1 MTDSTAECPSCKRA
15 FAAAVPV
22 CPFCG
27 ARRGASPQPTRP
39 AARPPTPTRSRQ
51 EPPKRVCPRCEG
63 APGSGSFTVQTRE
76 HKETSFFT
84 GKRRYLVRTGQIRGI
99 CADCVSAIERR
110 RYFADL
116 LCLAPLVILFVLG
129 VFLDSKA
136 LFVLLVLYL
145 LYIVSELGDNWADDL
160 SYGSNLKAQLAPL
173 APPGDPGTLRMP
185 VGALHILI
193 RVGALPAGLVTVF
206 LVGSS
211 LAGHRNPKAV
221 VAPVATSAAATED
234 RITAARSFL
243 ASATEVAVPLSARAL
258 ASRELQGAVG
268 VLSLDDVWELA
279 EMRDSE
285 VDGRRVKELKVY
297 AHTTAAPPNVAYQ
310 PLSGSQVASLFVRTH
325 ADTLVIE
332 GLGAPLTLDHY
343 EAAGVAKTLPDAEPV
358 SAKIVRGR

>member
-1 MTDSTAECPSCKRA
+1 MAGSTAECPSCRRA

-27 ARRGASPQPTRP
+27 ARRGAVTQAPRPSAPPPPT
-39 AARPPTPTRSRQ
+39 ARPRPD
-51 EPPKRVCPRCEG
+51 PPKRVCPRCEG
-63 APGSGSFTVQTRE
+63 APGGGSFTVQTRE

-99 CADCVSAIERR
+99 CADCAWGIEKR
-110 RYFADL
+110 RYVADL
-116 LCLAPLVILFVLG
+116 LCLVPLATLFVAG
-129 VFLDSKA
+129 VVMDSKA

-173 APPGDPGTLRMP
+173 APPGDAGTLRMP

-193 RVGALPAGLVTVF
+193 RVGALPAGLVAVF

-211 LAGHRNPKAV
+211 LAGHRKPKGV
-221 VAPVATSAAATED
+221 VAPAATSAAATED

-243 ASATEVAVPLSARAL
+243 ASATDVAVPLSARAL

-268 VLSLDDVWELA
+268 ILPLDDVRELA
-279 EMRDSE
+279 DLKDRE

-297 AHTTAAPPNVAYQ
+297 AHATGAPPDVTYQ
-310 PLSGSQVASLFVRTH
+310 PLSGSQVVSLFVRTH
-325 ADTLVIE
+325 ADTLIIE

-343 EAAGVAKTLPDAEPV
+343 EAADVAKTLPDAETV